1 MATRSRD
8 TANHAM
14 TPLEWGLLLLLSL
27 IWGGSFFFN
36 AVAVTA
42 LPPFTIVACR
52 VAIGALCLI
61 AVLYASGGR
70 LATGRKTWGAFFLMG
85 LMNNAIPFSLIVWG
99 QRDIAS
105 GLAAILNA
113 TTPLFTV
120 IIAHYTTGDDKMTVL
135 RIGGILAGLVGVAIL
150 IGGDALSGVSG
161 HLAAESAVLVAS
173 VSYAISSIYG
183 RRFSRAGLAPLAT
196 AAGQIS
202 ASAMIMVPVALIIDQ
217 PWQLSLP
224 PHLPVVGALLGIG
237 ALSTCLAYIL
247 FYRILATAGSVN
259 LMLVTL
265 LIPVSAIVLGA
276 LFLNERL
283 DANAFLGMAAIAL
296 GLLAIDG
303 RVFRIFGRSAAD

>member
-224 PHLPVVGALLGIG
+224 PPLPVVGALLGIG

-247 FYRILATAGSVN
+247 FYRILATAGPVN

-265 LIPVSAIVLGA
+265 LIPVSAILLGA
-276 LFLNERL
+276 LFLHERL
-283 DANAFLGMAAIAL
+283 EANDFLGMAAIAL

-303 RVFRIFGRSAAD
+303 RVFRIFGRRAAD

>member
-1 MATRSRD
+1 MATRSKD

-14 TPLEWGLLLLLSL
+14 SPTEWGLLLLLSL

-36 AVAVTA
+36 AIAVTA

-70 LATGRKTWGAFFLMG
+70 LATGGKTWGAFFLMG

-120 IIAHYTTGDDKMTVL
+120 VIAHYTTGDDKMTVL
-135 RIGGILAGLVGVAIL
+135 RIGGILAGLIGVAIL

-161 HLAAESAVLVAS
+161 HLAAEIAVLVAS

-224 PHLPVVGALLGIG
+224 LPLPVVGALLGIG

-247 FYRILATAGSVN
+247 FYRILATAGPVN

-265 LIPVSAIVLGA
+265 LIPVSAILLGA
-276 LFLNERL
+276 LFLHERL
-283 DANAFLGMAAIAL
+283 EANDFLGMAAIAL

-303 RVFRIFGRSAAD
+303 RVFRIFGKRAAD

>member
-52 VAIGALCLI
+52 VAIGALSLI

-202 ASAMIMVPVALIIDQ
+202 ASAMIMVQVALIIDQ

-224 PHLPVVGALLGIG
+224 PPLPVVGALLGIG

-247 FYRILATAGSVN
+247 FYRILATAGPVN

-265 LIPVSAIVLGA
+265 LIPVSAILLGA
-276 LFLNERL
+276 LFLHERL
-283 DANAFLGMAAIAL
+283 EANDFLGMAAIAL

-303 RVFRIFGRSAAD
+303 RVFRIFGRRAAD